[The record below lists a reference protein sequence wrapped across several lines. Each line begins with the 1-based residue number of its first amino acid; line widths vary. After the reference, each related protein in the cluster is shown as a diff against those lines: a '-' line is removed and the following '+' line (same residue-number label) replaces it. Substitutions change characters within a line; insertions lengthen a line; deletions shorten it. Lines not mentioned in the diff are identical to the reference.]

1 MKKLL
6 ILCVVLLTS
15 CASHQSKKHIEAKS
29 VAFLF
34 DVPKGICFVN
44 VERSEENN
52 FRMRLHRD
60 FDLEKQMEGTFIRT
74 LLSLGIDPI
83 AVQNTSALSGVPFT
97 SGDKFVDDELITG
110 FMIKDE
116 LMPLLETLREKQ
128 GVDILALA
136 LLNYSTHGSSI
147 EDKCYGLRVVRKD
160 YFLIEESRLH
170 DVPVML
176 YSTDTGV
183 KVGTI
188 KVDSLLGDE
197 DKINEDNIYLVKE
210 IHQRE
215 FELAIIETFKKMNK

>member
-1 MKKLL
+1 MKKLIIIGL
-6 ILCVVLLTS
+6 VLLTS
-15 CASHQSKKHIEAKS
+15 CASHQPKKLIEAKS

-34 DVPKGICFVN
+34 DVPDGICFVN
-44 VERSEENN
+44 VERNDDNN
-52 FRMRLHRD
+52 FRTRLHKD
-60 FDLEKQMEGTFIRT
+60 FDLENQMKDIFVTT
-74 LLSLGIDPI
+74 LLSMGIDSVD
-83 AVQNTSALSGVPFT
+83 VQNTSALSGVPFT
-97 SGDKFVDDELITG
+97 SGEKFVNDELITG

-116 LMPLLETLREKQ
+116 LMPILENLREKQ

-136 LLNYSTHGSSI
+136 LLNHSTHGSSI
-147 EDKCYGLRVVRKD
+147 EDDCYGLRVVRKD

-183 KVGTI
+183 KVGTV

-197 DKINEDNIYLVKE
+197 DKINKDNIFLVKE

-215 FELAIIETFKKMNK
+215 FELSILKTFKKMDK